1 MIYTKTGDNGTT
13 SLANGVLVSKSD
25 LRLETYGFADELN
38 AQFGWLGALLSKL
51 CTEIPLDE
59 PIKDV
64 TVHCAQVATIQNKL
78 FNLGA
83 MLSCAPGQ
91 WITEEDVT
99 EVEHWI
105 DALQAELPPLHAF
118 ILPAGSEE
126 IAAAHICRTVTRRLE
141 RMMVRLME
149 AEQQTDPDSDSLL
162 QLRIAL
168 RWVNRISDFCF
179 VLARKCNILQKKS
192 PVEWKK

>member
-1 MIYTKTGDNGTT
+1 MT
-13 SLANGVLVSKSD
+13 SLANGVRVSKSD

-59 PIKDV
+59 PLNDV

-91 WITEEDVT
+91 WITEEDVKRFLYD
-99 EVEHWI
+99 VNLSHLYV
-105 DALQAELPPLHAF
+105 A
-118 ILPAGSEE
+118 
-126 IAAAHICRTVTRRLE
+126 
-141 RMMVRLME
+141 
-149 AEQQTDPDSDSLL
+149 SDND
-162 QLRIAL
+162 Q
-168 RWVNRISDFCF
+168 NEKEND
-179 VLARKCNILQKKS
+179 
-192 PVEWKK
+192 